1 MLCAGRKQRGGRP
14 TWRLQGEDVTQ
25 VRHLARRSVRIA
37 AVLLGVGA
45 AVLATGLVV
54 GLLLV
59 GAAKLVATY
68 LDALPLDALPLAAIC
83 AVVSAIL
90 VVTSRSIRA
99 LVTIVAYLDG
109 EFQMFAIR

>member
-1 MLCAGRKQRGGRP
+1 M
-14 TWRLQGEDVTQ
+14 
-25 VRHLARRSVRIA
+25 
-37 AVLLGVGA
+37 LLGVGA

-68 LDALPLDALPLAAIC
+68 LDALPLAAIC

-109 EFQMFAIR
+109 EFQMFAMR